1 MATEQIDTKART
13 ETGKGASRRLRR
25 AGRLPVIFY
34 GPDADPIMLSL
45 DSSQLKKML
54 KGRSAENIIFD
65 LRIDPNGASQSKKVM
80 IKEIQRDP
88 VTRDYLHV
96 DFYEIS
102 MGKEIEA
109 NIPIQLINTPVGVT
123 NGGLLEHVRRE
134 LTVSCLPRDLV
145 ESIDVDVS
153 GLDIGDTLHI
163 RDIVLPPG
171 VKSLEDEELTVAT
184 VGAPTITAEEEEVE
198 EEEVEETEK
207 EEKEGDEES

>member
-13 ETGKGASRRLRR
+13 KTGKGASRRLRS

-34 GPDADPIMLSL
+34 GPDTDPIMLSV
-45 DSSQLKKML
+45 DSSGLKKML

-65 LRIDPNGASQSKKVM
+65 LRIDSNGASQTKKVM

-123 NGGLLEHVRRE
+123 NGGVLEHARRE

-145 ESIDVDVS
+145 EMIDVDVS

-171 VKSLEDEELTVAT
+171 VKSIEDEDLTIAT
-184 VGAPTITAEEEEVE
+184 VGSPTITAKEEEVE
-198 EEEVEETEK
+198 GEEVEETER
-207 EEKEGDEES
+207 EETGGDEES

>member
-13 ETGKGASRRLRR
+13 KTGKGASRRLRS
-25 AGRLPVIFY
+25 AGRLPGIFY
-34 GPDADPIMLSL
+34 GPDTDPIMLSV

-54 KGRSAENIIFD
+54 KGRSAESIIFD
-65 LRIDPNGASQSKKVM
+65 LRIDSNGASQSKKVM

-109 NIPIQLINTPVGVT
+109 NIPIQLINIPVGVT
-123 NGGLLEHVRRE
+123 KGGLVEHTRRE

-145 ESIDVDVS
+145 ETIDVDVS
-153 GLDIGDTLHI
+153 GLDIGDALHI

-171 VKSLEDEELTVAT
+171 VKSIEDEDLTIAT
-184 VGAPTITAEEEEVE
+184 VGAPTITAKEEEVE
-198 EEEVEETEK
+198 GEEVEETER
-207 EEKEGDEES
+207 EEIGGDEES